1 MEIHKTI
8 DITFEDAKA
17 WFNSNNETMKELA
30 LKAFTEKEL
39 KAQSFS
45 TIKTFEDGVK
55 FLGMDVD
62 DANAIVNILKD
73 TSKATAAMYKLNIVR
88 KALNYWYDLHLVKD
102 PENSVI
108 FYPYIPLIT
117 KDCTYYKNELNS
129 GEMEVI
135 GKIKTERKEYKV
147 LGGSAFDCGGEGLA
161 CFDRF
166 TFVCKTISDIWFLG
180 CATKGIAQHFGK
192 YFGMLITEARYGDLN
207 DFKITEDKYGN
218 A

>member
-1 MEIHKTI
+1 MKTHKMIDVTI
-8 DITFEDAKA
+8 NEAKE
-17 WFNSNNETMKELA
+17 WYNSGNETLVELA
-30 LKAFTEKEL
+30 LKAFSKDEL
-39 KAQSFS
+39 TYNFKAITTFKKACEVLGLNYDDMFYITKNIA
-45 TIKTFEDGVK
+45 TI
-55 FLGMDVD
+55 
-62 DANAIVNILKD
+62 
-73 TSKATAAMYKLNIVR
+73 SKASAAMYKLNIVR
-88 KALNYWYDLHLVKD
+88 KALNYWHDLHLVKD

-166 TFVCKTISDIWFLG
+166 TFVCKTIS
-180 CATKGIAQHFGK
+180 AS
-192 YFGMLITEARYGDLN
+192 
-207 DFKITEDKYGN
+207 
-218 A
+218 

>member
-55 FLGMDVD
+55 FLGIDVD
-62 DANAIVNILKD
+62 DANSIVNILKD

-88 KALNYWYDLHLVKD
+88 KALNYWHDLHLVKD

-108 FYPYIPLIT
+108 FYPYNPLNT
-117 KDCTYYKNELNS
+117 KDCNY
-129 GEMEVI
+129 
-135 GKIKTERKEYKV
+135 
-147 LGGSAFDCGGEGLA
+147 
-161 CFDRF
+161 
-166 TFVCKTISDIWFLG
+166 
-180 CATKGIAQHFGK
+180 
-192 YFGMLITEARYGDLN
+192 
-207 DFKITEDKYGN
+207 
-218 A
+218 